1 LRNNVGLVLKN
12 IYSDTWCQSF
22 KRKYCMTRELCVKV
36 FGKTQLPESNIV
48 ITYQLCVWISVF
60 KRSGA
65 ALLDLF

>member
-1 LRNNVGLVLKN
+1 
-12 IYSDTWCQSF
+12 
-22 KRKYCMTRELCVKV
+22 MTRELCVKV
-36 FGKTQLPESNIV
+36 FGKTQLPESNVV